1 MCFGLEA
8 ERYFLHKLAV
18 DCLST
23 QQSNPQQDALSF
35 VFFYNISWKIYPY
48 VIFKNLIDGEK

>member
-23 QQSNPQQDALSF
+23 QQSNPQQDALCF
-35 VFFYNISWKIYPY
+35 VFFITFLGKSIRM
-48 VIFKNLIDGEK
+48 